1 MKLRLALAFV
11 LLATSALA
19 EDAPAISAPIER
31 PAPAAT
37 PAPAKYYLEID
48 QTDLGA
54 LSQALNELPK
64 RIADP
69 LILKLDAQIRSQQEP
84 IKAAAETEKAHRRR

>member
-1 MKLRLALAFV
+1 MKLRLALAFA

-19 EDAPAISAPIER
+19 EDAPAIPTPVER

-48 QTDLGA
+48 QSDLA
-54 LSQALNELPK
+54 PLSQALNELPK

-69 LILKLDAQIRSQQEP
+69 LILKLNAQIQSQQEP
-84 IKAAAETEKAHRRR
+84 IKAAAEAKKRK